1 MDIEA
6 EMARLS
12 REARA
17 KLDAERDGGPAA
29 EATQAEAAP
38 AASSLDADALAE
50 ARRLAERPGATMSMG
65 GKVVTVLVALVVA
78 WVLWSYVLAPLLAL
92 AILVA
97 IVGAIVWVVIKLMDA
112 SDGDDD
118 AETKKKSGS

>member
-1 MDIEA
+1 MDIDA

-17 KLDAERDGGPAA
+17 KLDAEGGDGESSAPESSATAARDDVSDIDPDTLAA
-29 EATQAEAAP
+29 AK
-38 AASSLDADALAE
+38 
-50 ARRLAERPGATMSMG
+50 RLVERPGPTMSMG

-78 WVLWSYVLAPLLAL
+78 WVLWSYVVAPLLVL

-97 IVGAIVWVVIKLMDA
+97 IIAAIVWVVIKLMD
-112 SDGDDD
+112 DGDDD